1 MELFEP
7 LKEVIG
13 YLDDDM
19 QALVHQAFKVADCA
33 HHGQFRRSGEPYIIH
48 PVAVAKI
55 LAQMRMDHQTIVAG
69 LLHDTIEDTPITKDN
84 IREQFGQ
91 EIADIVDGV
100 TKLKQVSFHSR
111 QEAQAEYL
119 RKMLLA
125 MSQDIRVILVK
136 LADRLHNMRTLGPMP
151 YEKRRRISKETL
163 DIYAPLAKRLGMND
177 LTLELEDHGFRT
189 LYPTRYRALK
199 AAVAQVQ
206 GDHENVLVEIKDRM
220 ASQFHQ
226 CHLQVAKIDA
236 REKHLY
242 SIYRKMRDKHLSF
255 SELTDVYAMRVV
267 VHSIEDCYLA
277 LCHIHQLYKPV
288 SGRFKDYIA
297 LPKANGYQSL
307 HTVLFGPHGIPIEVQ
322 IRTVQMSETANSGV
336 SAHWAYKAKENRL
349 KKDELSAQQWIK
361 ELIEI
366 QQQTGNS
373 AEFLENVRINLVPD
387 DVYVFT
393 PKGDIVE
400 LPLGATALDL
410 AYSIHTDLG
419 NTCVAA
425 KVNRQLVPLSSQL
438 ASGGTVEI
446 ITSASSSPSVSW
458 LNFVVTPKA
467 KSCIR
472 HYFRTRRRDQSLIL
486 GRRLLESA
494 LYQVKLNLED
504 FSDKDRDVIAAQCGI
519 VSFSEL
525 LTDIGLGHRA
535 VQLVVPHFQS
545 FNATDAGASCQ
556 TSSETLA
563 ISGTEGMVV
572 EYASCCYPIPGD
584 PIFGVIERGSGVM
597 IHQQSCQH
605 LQRIQSKMPEQ
616 CVPVCWSGLV
626 VGDFRVRIHIYVRNS
641 RGVLAT
647 VALAIADQQANIED
661 IDINMNDTD
670 NTCVTLLLLVKNRK
684 HLADIIKQLRR
695 IKNTHKVQ
703 RVLR

>member
-7 LKEVIG
+7 LKQVID
-13 YLDDDM
+13 YLDPTLQSVVQD
-19 QALVHQAFKVADCA
+19 AFKMADRA
-33 HHGQFRRSGEPYIIH
+33 HHGQFRRSGEPYIMH

-55 LAQMRMDHQTIVAG
+55 LAKMRMDHQTIVAG
-69 LLHDTIEDTPITKDN
+69 LLHDTIEDTSVTKAE
-84 IREQFGQ
+84 IKAAFCP

-151 YEKRRRISKETL
+151 HEKRRRISKETL

-189 LYPTRYRALK
+189 LYPLRYRALK

-206 GDHENVLVEIKDRM
+206 GNHANVLVEIKDRM
-220 ASQFHQ
+220 SSKFHA
-226 CHLQVAKIDA
+226 CHLQIAKIDA

-255 SELTDVYAMRVV
+255 SELTDVYAIRVV
-267 VHSIEDCYLA
+267 VHTVEDCYLA

-322 IRTVQMSETANSGV
+322 IRTVSMSETANSGV
-336 SAHWAYKAKENRL
+336 SAHWAYKSKEQHL

-393 PKGDIVE
+393 PKGDIIE

-410 AYSIHTDLG
+410 AYTIHTDLG

-425 KVNRQLVPLSSQL
+425 KVNRQLVPLSHAL
-438 ASGGTVEI
+438 TSGVTVEI
-446 ITSASSSPSVSW
+446 ITSSSSSPSVSW

-472 HYFRTRRRDQSLIL
+472 YYFKTRRRDQSLIL

-494 LYQVKLNLED
+494 LYHIKLDVDD
-504 FSDKDRDVIAAQCGI
+504 FSDKDKEIIAAQCGM
-519 VSFSEL
+519 VSFTEL
-525 LTDIGLGHRA
+525 LMDIGLGNRA
-535 VQLVVPHFQS
+535 AQLVVPHFQS
-545 FNATDAGASCQ
+545 FSAAQADLSSLA
-556 TSSETLA
+556 SSETLA

-584 PIFGVIERGSGVM
+584 PIFGVIERGSGMMV
-597 IHQQSCQH
+597 HQQSCKK
-605 LQRIQSKMPEQ
+605 LQRIQSKTPEHTI
-616 CVPVCWSGLV
+616 PVCWSGLV
-626 VGDFRVRIHIYVRNS
+626 VGEFRVRVAIYVQNS

-647 VALAIADQQANIED
+647 MALAIADQNASIED
-661 IDINMNDTD
+661 IDISLNEAN
-670 NTCVTLLLLVKNRK
+670 NTYVVVVLSVKNRK

-695 IKNTHKVQ
+695 IKATHKVQ
-703 RVLR
+703 RLMR